1 MSNELFMHSV
11 YNGNHWVKGALLL
24 IERTLELS
32 HFLFI
37 FDPSLGAGR
46 KKGDRLDLSC
56 FIAPFILRFVF
67 PERPTG
73 FSGRCSRTAYHKCW
87 NRFLCLNC
95 ISIPRKY
102 DAIRCSINKSLN
114 AVFYF
119 FSFLF
124 SYRLNAHPLWTTF
137 ILCCILCRVVFSVR
151 SDVKN
156 ATFCF

>member
-1 MSNELFMHSV
+1 MSNELFMQSV
-11 YNGNHWVKGALLL
+11 YSGNHWVKGSLLL

-46 KKGDRLDLSC
+46 KKGDRLDLLLYCSFYLALC
-56 FIAPFILRFVF
+56 FPREAYRFF
-67 PERPTG
+67 RPLQPHSLSQVLKSL
-73 FSGRCSRTAYHKCW
+73 FVPQLHFNS
-87 NRFLCLNC
+87 
-95 ISIPRKY
+95 RKY

-151 SDVKN
+151 KDVNN